1 MKEISIRGSKNFCLW
16 LLMLV
21 SLSCGSANHSSG
33 SNPPKG
39 FISFDDARIQYE
51 GRIGKNK
58 REAAEL
64 YWSGSA
70 ARIRFQGT
78 GMKALLEDYNG
89 QNYFNIIIDGT
100 NIRKVKIDSAKHWYL
115 LAENLSPGEHVVE
128 LFKLTQIN
136 QEYKRGYTRFYGF
149 QPENGE
155 VLPAPALKKRKI
167 EFYGNSITCG
177 HAVEDTS
184 GADSGASMFENNYL
198 SYAAITARH
207 FNAQY
212 SCIAVSGIGL
222 MAGFR
227 KLIMPE
233 MYYLRNPFDSTD
245 RWNFSLYTP
254 DVVVVNLLQN
264 DEGVIGR
271 PDSEPFKR
279 RFGSVAPSDEF
290 IIDAYKSFIS
300 KLRSHYPVANI
311 ICVLGNMG
319 ITRTG
324 SKWPGLV
331 QEATRQ
337 LSDQKVHTLF
347 FKYKG
352 TPGHPNRNEQKTMAD
367 SLINFIQT
375 TTHWDK

>member
-1 MKEISIRGSKNFCLW
+1 MNDISIRELKYFSIW
-16 LLMLV
+16 LLVLV

-33 SNPPKG
+33 LDRPKG
-39 FISFDDARIQYE
+39 FISFDDTHIQYE
-51 GRIGKNK
+51 GRIGNYKA
-58 REAAEL
+58 EAAEL

-70 ARIRFQGT
+70 ARIHFRGT

-89 QNYFNIIIDGT
+89 QNYFNIIIDGN
-100 NIRKVKIDSAKHWYL
+100 NIRKIKIDSAKHWYL
-115 LAENLSPGEHVVE
+115 LAENLTPGEHVVE

-136 QEYKRGYTRFYGF
+136 QEYKRGYTRLYGF

-155 VLPAPALKKRKI
+155 GLAAPALKKRKI

-198 SYAAITARH
+198 SYAAITARY

-227 KLIMPE
+227 RLIMPE

-245 RWNFSLYTP
+245 RWDFSLYTP

-271 PDSEPFKR
+271 PDSESFKR
-279 RFGSVAPSDEF
+279 RFGTVAPSDEF
-290 IIDAYKSFIS
+290 IIDAYRSFIS
-300 KLRSHYPVANI
+300 KLRNHYPAANI
-311 ICVLGNMG
+311 ICVLGSMG

-324 SKWPGLV
+324 SKWPGIV
-331 QEATRQ
+331 EEATRR

-347 FKYKG
+347 FEYKG
-352 TPGHPNRNEQKTMAD
+352 TPGHPNRNEQKAMAD
-367 SLINFIQT
+367 KLINLIQT
-375 TTHWDK
+375 TVGWD